1 MNPLYYIVIG
11 IAAMWL
17 LSFIGFCAMCHA
29 APRGR
34 EIPGVGFVRDLS
46 EDDGCEFVNNSV
58 DNGKQIEKWRERY
71 GDVD

>member
-17 LSFIGFCAMCHA
+17 LSFIGFCVMCRA

-34 EIPGVGFVRDLS
+34 EIPGVGFVRDLD
-46 EDDGCEFVNNSV
+46 EDDGCEFVNNNS
-58 DNGKQIEKWRERY
+58 DGGKQVEKWERRY
-71 GDVD
+71 GTD